1 MCSWGG
7 EGGRRKG
14 SWPGSRLQPIALHSS
29 IRVHRSTC
37 LSSKQRIFSVHRTLT
52 FVTKSFIPCWNRLN
66 SSPAH
71 RLPMGRARLAPQPRP
86 LFLRTDRRV
95 AAPAIVLESHSAL
108 ARRRHARPDAE
119 PLSLTSVQ
127 RPGLALSPNPPSR
140 AFVRPRRH
148 SPDAAMTPRFRPV
161 HCPTAEIG
169 ARYGYPLDR
178 HHPSD
183 VSLDR
188 GGRVL

>member
-1 MCSWGG
+1 
-7 EGGRRKG
+7 
-14 SWPGSRLQPIALHSS
+14 
-29 IRVHRSTC
+29 
-37 LSSKQRIFSVHRTLT
+37 
-52 FVTKSFIPCWNRLN
+52 
-66 SSPAH
+66 
-71 RLPMGRARLAPQPRP
+71 MGCARLVPQPRP
-86 LFLRTDRRV
+86 LFLRTDRYV

-148 SPDAAMTPRFRPV
+148 SPDAATTPRFRPV
-161 HCPTAEIG
+161 RCTTAESG

-188 GGRVL
+188 GGRVLLRPQLTFHFDVKLERSRTSIIQSFVGLYLDKSA